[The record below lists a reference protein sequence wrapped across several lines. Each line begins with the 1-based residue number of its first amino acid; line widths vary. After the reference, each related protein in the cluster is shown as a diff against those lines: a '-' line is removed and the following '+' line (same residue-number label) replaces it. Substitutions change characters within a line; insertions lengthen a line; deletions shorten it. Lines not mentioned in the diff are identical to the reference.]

1 MGRSLVRTWPGQ
13 GRLDSFFGGKCCGKG
28 KGSFLT
34 MFSSAISGEGCPGPG
49 LPVASILSSG
59 WIWGFRRASAT
70 GGPRTLTGSSHSWK
84 GVGHSW
90 QGVWL
95 RLSRVGRG
103 FWLQTVRLGEAWLP
117 DALNA
122 PTGGGDARRGGGFS
136 SPLSPSV
143 EFCRT
148 RGVSEG
154 PQRLGGP
161 EPRPGPATFG
171 RGSATPGRGSG
182 SDCPAWRSRFGVSEW
197 PQRLGGPEP

>member
-1 MGRSLVRTWPGQ
+1 MRTWPGQ
-13 GRLDSFFGGKCCGKG
+13 GLLDSLFGGECCGKG

-95 RLSRVGRG
+95 RLSGSAKQIWGFRRGSATAGARTLTGSSRSWMGSATPGRG
-103 FWLQTVRLGEAWLP
+103 VWLQTVRLGEAWLP

-122 PTGGGDARRGGGFS
+122 PTERS
-136 SPLSPSV
+136 HW
-143 EFCRT
+143 
-148 RGVSEG
+148 
-154 PQRLGGP
+154 
-161 EPRPGPATFG
+161 G
-171 RGSATPGRGSG
+171 RGCEKGRGFQQPPLPF
-182 SDCPAWRSRFGVSEW
+182 C
-197 PQRLGGPEP
+197 